1 MTREPS
7 TRDLFDLTGRRALV
21 TGAGRGIGL
30 ALARGLAGAG
40 AAVAMNGRD
49 PDRLAEAAGRLRDDG
64 AEVFE
69 APFDVT
75 DRAEVEPGVR
85 RIEDEFGPL
94 DILVNNAGVQ
104 RRAPLEDFTDEDW
117 RAVMQV
123 QLDAVFVVGQTVA
136 RRMIPRGSGR
146 IINICS
152 ALTALARPAVV
163 PYGTAKGAV
172 GNLTKGMCADWARHG
187 LNVNGLAPGYFR
199 TDLNASLA
207 DDPEFNAWLEGRTP
221 QGRWG
226 RVEEL
231 VGAAVFLASDA
242 ASFVNGHIL
251 YVDGGLT
258 VTL

>member
-1 MTREPS
+1 MTRA
-7 TRDLFDLTGRRALV
+7 LFDLTGRRALV
-21 TGAGRGIGL
+21 TGASRGIGL

-40 AAVAMNGRD
+40 AAVAMNARD
-49 PDRLAEAAGRLRDDG
+49 PARLAESAAALREEG

-69 APFDVT
+69 IPFDVT
-75 DRAEVEPGVR
+75 ERTEVEQGVR

-104 RRAPLEDFTDEDW
+104 RRAALEDFTDEDW
-117 RAVMQV
+117 RALMSV
-123 QLDAVFVVGQTVA
+123 QLDAVFIVGQTVA
-136 RRMIPRGSGR
+136 RRMIPRGRGR

-152 ALTALARPAVV
+152 ALTALARAGVV

-172 GNLTKGMCADWARHG
+172 GNLTKGMCADWAPHG
-187 LNVNGLAPGYFR
+187 LNVNGLAPGYFK
-199 TDLNASLA
+199 TDLNAALQA
-207 DDPEFNAWLEGRTP
+207 DPDFNAWLEGRTP

-226 RVEEL
+226 ELEEL
-231 VGAAVFLASDA
+231 AGAAVFLASDA
-242 ASFVNGHIL
+242 ARFVNGHIL

>member
-1 MTREPS
+1 MTAG
-7 TRDLFDLTGRRALV
+7 FDLSGRRALV
-21 TGAGRGIGL
+21 TGASRGIGL

-40 AAVAMNGRD
+40 AAVALNGRD
-49 PDRLAEAAGRLRDDG
+49 PGRLAEAAATLRAEG

-69 APFDVT
+69 IPFDV
-75 DRAEVEPGVR
+75 AERGEAEPAVR
-85 RIEDEFGPL
+85 RIEAEFGPL

-117 RAVMQV
+117 RAVMRV
-123 QLDAVFVVGQTVA
+123 QLDAVFIVAQTVA
-136 RRMIPRGSGR
+136 RRMIPRGRGR
-146 IINICS
+146 IINVAS
-152 ALTALARPAVV
+152 ATTALAREGIA
-163 PYGTAKGAV
+163 PYVAAKGAV

-187 LNVNGLAPGYFR
+187 LNVNAIAPGYFK
-199 TDLNASLA
+199 TDLNAALQ
-207 DDPEFNAWLEGRTP
+207 DDPAFNAWLEGRTP

-231 VGAAVFLASDA
+231 AGAAVFLASDA
-242 ASFVNGHIL
+242 ASFVNGHVL

>member
-1 MTREPS
+1 MTAGF
-7 TRDLFDLTGRRALV
+7 FDLSGRRALV
-21 TGAGRGIGL
+21 TGASRGIGL

-40 AAVAMNGRD
+40 AAVALNGRD
-49 PDRLAEAAGRLRDDG
+49 PGRLAEAAATLRAEG

-69 APFDVT
+69 IPFDV
-75 DRAEVEPGVR
+75 AERGEAEPAVR
-85 RIEDEFGPL
+85 RTEAEFGPL

-117 RAVMQV
+117 RAVMRV
-123 QLDAVFVVGQTVA
+123 QLDAVFIVAQTVA
-136 RRMIPRGSGR
+136 RRMIPRGRGR
-146 IINICS
+146 IINVAS
-152 ALTALARPAVV
+152 ATTALAREGIA
-163 PYGTAKGAV
+163 PYVAAKGAV

-187 LNVNGLAPGYFR
+187 LNVNAIAPGYFK
-199 TDLNASLA
+199 TDLNAALQ
-207 DDPEFNAWLEGRTP
+207 DDPAFNAWLEGRTP

-226 RVEEL
+226 RTEEL
-231 VGAAVFLASDA
+231 AGAAVFLASDA

>member
-1 MTREPS
+1 MS
-7 TRDLFDLTGRRALV
+7 AGFFDLSGRRALV
-21 TGAGRGIGL
+21 TGASRGIGL

-40 AAVAMNGRD
+40 AAVALNGRD
-49 PDRLAEAAGRLRDDG
+49 PGRLAEAAATLRAEG

-69 APFDVT
+69 IPFDVAE
-75 DRAEVEPGVR
+75 RGEVEPAVR
-85 RIEDEFGPL
+85 RIEAEFGPL

-117 RAVMQV
+117 RAVMRV
-123 QLDAVFVVGQTVA
+123 QLDAAFIVGQTVA
-136 RRMIPRGSGR
+136 RRMIPRGRGR
-146 IINICS
+146 IINVAS
-152 ALTALARPAVV
+152 ATTALAREGIA
-163 PYGTAKGAV
+163 PYVAAKGAV

-187 LNVNGLAPGYFR
+187 LNVNAIAPGYFK
-199 TDLNASLA
+199 TDLNAALQ
-207 DDPEFNAWLEGRTP
+207 DDPAFNAWLEGRTP

-226 RVEEL
+226 RTEEL
-231 VGAAVFLASDA
+231 AGAAVFLASDA